1 MTAPNTPA
9 DPAAARA
16 ALDARIQDT
25 LGLSL
30 PNLLDADTGALA
42 QRAEARRQRQEAVRQ
57 DNLETVFRLAADRLG
72 KAGEETLDS
81 GWMSRF
87 LAGAGDAVNELERSV
102 WAGLLAAE
110 IAEPGAISRRT
121 LAFLRE
127 MDTWELASLAK
138 YCAFAFTFES
148 GWRFVFAE
156 EAALREIWVY
166 ERDVEQTAHWVRIG
180 LLASAVERL
189 EPGKLRGLRINY
201 HGRAWELANP
211 VPAEAS
217 ACACAYRKFSA
228 IGQQI
233 AGAITV
239 KPWTGFARSV
249 VKLLNTQHG
258 MGWTEVA
265 EPEPATTPDSPAAPD
280 SGLWGYRPG
289 G

>member
-16 ALDARIQDT
+16 ALDALAQDT

-30 PNLLDADTGALA
+30 PELLEADPGALT
-42 QRAEARRQRQEAVRQ
+42 QRAEARRQRHEALRQ

-72 KAGEETLDS
+72 EAGREPLDG
-81 GWMSRF
+81 GWLARF
-87 LAGAGDAVNELERSV
+87 QAGAGEAAGELERSV

-127 MDTWELASLAK
+127 MDTWEMASLAK

-180 LLASAVERL
+180 LLASAVEML
-189 EPGKLRGLRINY
+189 EPVKLRGLKINY

-211 VPAEAS
+211 APAEAS
-217 ACACAYRKFSA
+217 ACAYRKFTS

-249 VKLLNTQHG
+249 VKLLNNQHG

-265 EPEPATTPDSPAAPD
+265 EPEPATAPDSPATPD
-280 SGLWGYRPG
+280 LGLWGYRPG

>member
-1 MTAPNTPA
+1 MTAPSTPA

-16 ALDARIQDT
+16 ALDALTQDT

-30 PNLLDADTGALA
+30 PELLDADPGTLT
-42 QRAEARRQRQEAVRQ
+42 QRAEARRQRHEALRQ

-72 KAGEETLDS
+72 EAGRETPDS
-81 GWMSRF
+81 GWLARF
-87 LAGAGDAVNELERSV
+87 LAGAGEAAGELERSV

-110 IAEPGAISRRT
+110 IAEPGSISRRT

-201 HGRAWELANP
+201 HSRAWELAGQDT
-211 VPAEAS
+211 AEAS
-217 ACACAYRKFSA
+217 ACGYRKFTA

-239 KPWTGFARSV
+239 KPWTGFARSI

-265 EPEPATTPDSPAAPD
+265 EPEPATTPDSLAAPD

>member
-1 MTAPNTPA
+1 MTVPNTPA

-16 ALDARIQDT
+16 ALDALTQDT

-30 PNLLDADTGALA
+30 PDLLDADPGALA
-42 QRAEARRQRQEAVRQ
+42 KRAETRRQRQETLRQ
-57 DNLETVFRLAADRLG
+57 GNLEAVFRQAADRLG
-72 KAGEETLDS
+72 KAGQEPLDS
-81 GWMSRF
+81 GWMARF
-87 LAGAGDAVNELERSV
+87 LAGAGEAVNELERSV

-110 IAEPGAISRRT
+110 IADPGSISRRT

-180 LLASAVERL
+180 LLASAVQSL

-201 HGRAWELANP
+201 HGRAWELAD
-211 VPAEAS
+211 PAPAGTN
-217 ACACAYRKFSA
+217 ACAYRKFTA

-265 EPEPATTPDSPAAPD
+265 EPEPATTPDS
-280 SGLWGYRPG
+280 GLWGYRPG

>member
-1 MTAPNTPA
+1 MTAQNTPA
-9 DPAAARA
+9 DPVAARA
-16 ALDARIQDT
+16 TLDALTQDT

-30 PNLLDADTGALA
+30 PELFDADPEALA
-42 QRAEARRQRQEAVRQ
+42 QRAETRRQRQEALRQ
-57 DNLETVFRLAADRLG
+57 DNLEAVFRQAADRLG
-72 KAGEETLDS
+72 KAGQEPLDS
-81 GWMSRF
+81 GWMARF
-87 LAGAGDAVNELERSV
+87 LAGAGEAVNELERSV

-121 LAFLRE
+121 LTFLRE

-138 YCAFAFTFES
+138 YCAFAFSFES

-180 LLASAVERL
+180 LLANTVERL

-217 ACACAYRKFSA
+217 ACAYRKFTA

-233 AGAITV
+233 AGAITMR
-239 KPWTGFARSV
+239 PWTGFARSV

-265 EPEPATTPDSPAAPD
+265 APEPATTPDSHAAPD

>member
-1 MTAPNTPA
+1 MTVPNTPA

-16 ALDARIQDT
+16 ALDALTQDT

-30 PNLLDADTGALA
+30 PDLLDADPGALA
-42 QRAEARRQRQEAVRQ
+42 KRAETRRQRQETLRQ
-57 DNLETVFRLAADRLG
+57 GNLEAVFRQAADRLG
-72 KAGEETLDS
+72 KAGQEPLDS
-81 GWMSRF
+81 GWMARF
-87 LAGAGDAVNELERSV
+87 LAGAGEAVNELERSV

-180 LLASAVERL
+180 LLASTSERL

-211 VPAEAS
+211 APAEAS
-217 ACACAYRKFSA
+217 ACAYRKFTS

-249 VKLLNTQHG
+249 IKLLNTQHE
-258 MGWTEVA
+258 MSWTEVA
-265 EPEPATTPDSPAAPD
+265 EPQPATTPDSPAAPD
-280 SGLWGYRPG
+280 TGLWGYRPG